1 MQTTDIVDFLYSRLD
16 ELNKL
21 SNRND
26 FIVGEIYAYIE
37 CLEFVLSPTTSSE
50 ELIEIERKY
59 RLI

>member
-1 MQTTDIVDFLYSRLD
+1 MQTTDIVNFLYSRLD
-16 ELNKL
+16 ELNEL
-21 SNRND
+21 SDRND

-37 CLEFVLSPTTSSE
+37 CLEFILSPITSSE